1 MPTRVGS
8 ASVAGLVTLGDEA
21 QTPVRRAVI
30 TVASSDGLQ
39 TASAITDDEGRFE
52 PREVKV
58 GARSDTHVE
67 VLDGVREGEPVVTAA
82 NFLIDA
88 ESNLKA
94 AFSSFGTA
102 TGTSDAAK
110 VGHKA
115 HGSVVAIDAKAGTLS
130 VRHEPV
136 PSLKWPAMTMEFVP
150 ANPSLLDGL
159 KPGSAFDFE
168 FVERKPGEWVI
179 TSIAPAATKTTQR

>member
-1 MPTRVGS
+1 M
-8 ASVAGLVTLGDEA
+8 
-21 QTPVRRAVI
+21 
-30 TVASSDGLQ
+30 
-39 TASAITDDEGRFE
+39 
-52 PREVKV
+52 
-58 GARSDTHVE
+58 
-67 VLDGVREGEPVVTAA
+67 TAA

-94 AFSSFGTA
+94 AIGGFGSGTA
-102 TGTSDAAK
+102 APAAAPAK

-130 VRHEPV
+130 VRHDPV

-150 ANPSLLDGL
+150 ANPSLLAGL
-159 KPGSAFDFE
+159 KPGSTFDFE

-179 TSIAPAATKTTQR
+179 TSIAPPAAAMQGQK